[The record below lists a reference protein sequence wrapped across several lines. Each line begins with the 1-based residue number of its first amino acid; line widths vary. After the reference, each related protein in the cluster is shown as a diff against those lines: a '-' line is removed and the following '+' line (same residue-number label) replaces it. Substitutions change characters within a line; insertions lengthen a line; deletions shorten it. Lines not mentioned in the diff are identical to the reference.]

1 MQAQTRRLTV
11 SAIALAFLA
20 LSALPAAASHTGTPP
35 ATPAAGECVA
45 AQVEGTPAA
54 TSTPPPATP
63 SPEVEAPI
71 VDAASLTDAL
81 EERGVEVEDAGTID
95 QPFLNAEEVRRL
107 RISGGELST
116 EAEIQVYAYDDRE
129 ALLADASQVT
139 PEGSLTTVMIDW
151 IATPHFY
158 CGDQVLVIYIGDDQA
173 AVDLLTGILGPQFA
187 GR

>member
-1 MQAQTRRLTV
+1 MQAQVRRLTV
-11 SAIALAFLA
+11 SVIALAFVA
-20 LSALPAAASHTGTPP
+20 LSALPAAAGQTGTPA
-35 ATPAAGECVA
+35 ATPATTECVA

-54 TSTPPPATP
+54 TATPPPATP
-63 SPEVEAPI
+63 SPEVETPI

-107 RISGGELST
+107 RISGGSLT
-116 EAEIQVYAYDDRE
+116 GEAEIQVYAYGDAE
-129 ALLADASQVT
+129 ALESDASQVT
-139 PEGSLTTVMIDW
+139 PDGSLTTVMIDW

-173 AVDLLTGILGPQFA
+173 AVDLLTEILGPQFA